1 MGIYSSLPHAVAP
14 HSWQAWNYPECKQCS
29 QQSAKWWQSDQ
40 PVYTCHSVVPMLWA
54 TFPVKCCTSLCN
66 VFCKGDK
73 SRGTKKVNSQR
84 PEVNKW
90 RKPGEPPNAHIW
102 EVLTIITYTIMWK
115 PTCAASLFILPHDKE
130 RWMSSFATVFFL
142 IKTEKLQSGTEGKSV
157 YVSICYISE
166 MRMQSVQK
174 GRGQKKRKLKK

>member
-40 PVYTCHSVVPMLWA
+40 PVYTCHSVVSH
-54 TFPVKCCTSLCN
+54 FPTKCCTSLCN

-90 RKPGEPPNAHIW
+90 RTSQCSHLLLIN
-102 EVLTIITYTIMWK
+102 YTIMWK

-130 RWMSSFATVFFL
+130 CWMSYFATGFF
-142 IKTEKLQSGTEGKSV
+142 SH
-157 YVSICYISE
+157 
-166 MRMQSVQK
+166 QK
-174 GRGQKKRKLKK
+174 GETAEWNRRKISVRKHTLHFRNADAICPERVRDKRKGN

>member
-1 MGIYSSLPHAVAP
+1 MTGLKLSWMQTVFSAISKVVTEWPASLYL
-14 HSWQAWNYPECKQCS
+14 SL
-29 QQSAKWWQSDQ
+29 
-40 PVYTCHSVVPMLWA
+40 CHSHVVSYISRKMLHI
-54 TFPVKCCTSLCN
+54 LCN

-90 RKPGEPPNAHIW
+90 RKPGEPPSAHIW

-157 YVSICYISE
+157 FVSIRYISA